1 MKLYGVHEG
10 LYEGVQARIDS
21 LRSACAELGVEY
33 LDIDSLTF
41 DYSVVPKLGRHDLL
55 YCLSRGAETL
65 MSLLI
70 NDDVTTF
77 YRRNPDLNLI
87 TSSTTEWSI
96 VHEKRGLNAPKT
108 IFSLTADRALLKRYV
123 EYLGGFPIV
132 LKVVGGTRGIGTIK
146 SESWHSLFSMADY
159 LVEIGARFILRQ
171 FIEADFGARALVIGE
186 GVVAS
191 SRFFFQENDFR
202 NAPILAK
209 TTYEPHQLDSVSERL
224 CIAAVEDIGLEL
236 GGVDLLY
243 DKGGVPYLLEVN
255 FPVGF
260 QSFQERGP
268 AIVNAMVSHLAWIST
283 ARN

>member
-1 MKLYGVHEG
+1 MNFYGVHEG
-10 LYEGVQARIDS
+10 LYEGVPARIDS
-21 LRSACAELGVEY
+21 LRSACAELGVQY

-41 DYSVVPKLGRHDLL
+41 DYTSVPKLVKHDLL

-65 MSLLI
+65 MSLLL

-77 YRRNPDLNLI
+77 YRRNPDSGPI

-123 EYLGGFPIV
+123 EYFGGFPIV

-146 SESWHSLFSMADY
+146 AESWHSLLSMADY
-159 LVEIGARFILRQ
+159 LVGIGAKFILRQ
-171 FIEADFGARALVIGE
+171 CIEAEFGVRAVVIGKD
-186 GVVAS
+186 VVAS
-191 SRFFFQENDFR
+191 SRFYFQENDFR

-209 TTYEPHQLDSVSERL
+209 TRYEPHQLDAVSERL
-224 CIAAVEDIGLEL
+224 CIAAVEEIGLEM

-243 DKGGVPYLLEVN
+243 DRGGVAYLLEVN

-268 AIVNAMVSHLAWIST
+268 AIVNAMVSHLVKKS
-283 ARN
+283 RR